1 MVLVLSSR
9 DLSCVLFC
17 SSPCINWS
25 VCVCFSELYILSKL
39 VFVLSC
45 PVHVQAEIYA
55 EIGEIISE
63 SKPLPKVP
71 DCGKKYYLFKSLGMQ
86 VK

>member
-1 MVLVLSSR
+1 MCYSVHPLVLIG
-9 DLSCVLFC
+9 L
-17 SSPCINWS
+17 
-25 VCVCFSELYILSKL
+25 CVCFSELYILSKL

-86 VK
+86 VIYVQIIL